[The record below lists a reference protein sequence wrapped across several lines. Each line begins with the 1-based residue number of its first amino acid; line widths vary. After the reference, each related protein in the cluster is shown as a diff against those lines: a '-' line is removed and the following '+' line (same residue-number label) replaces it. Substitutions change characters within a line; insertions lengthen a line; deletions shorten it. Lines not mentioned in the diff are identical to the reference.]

1 MYVLRNCEIRP
12 LSEMFQLTRLV
23 GKLSPFSA
31 LRRNFSLISCTKTPA
46 SSLCKCGNCLRSPG
60 HLRNCRCVRC
70 YTTGPEKE
78 ESSASME
85 KKDIDDR
92 DTKIAQLQDSY
103 LRCLADM
110 ENLRQR
116 TKKEVDS
123 ASSFAIQKFCKD
135 IVSVADVLEL
145 ALGIVKN
152 DPRTAKLLKGVEE
165 VVEEVDTPSDAS
177 EIDSAM
183 QLSKE
188 ELAYRLKD
196 LSVGLSMTLSEMIK
210 VFARHGVT
218 AVDPLHQKFDPN
230 FHMALYEVNNPDL
243 DVGTVIAVQKKGY
256 LLNHRVI
263 RPANVGVSKKDN

>member
-1 MYVLRNCEIRP
+1 MR
-12 LSEMFQLTRLV
+12 
-23 GKLSPFSA
+23 
-31 LRRNFSLISCTKTPA
+31 
-46 SSLCKCGNCLRSPG
+46 SSG
-60 HLRNCRCVRC
+60 HVRNCRCVRC
-70 YTTGPEKE
+70 YTTEETKEAQPEKE
-78 ESSASME
+78 AA
-85 KKDIDDR
+85 KKEIDER

-135 IVSVADVLEL
+135 IVGVADVLEL
-145 ALGIVKN
+145 ALGSVKN
-152 DPRTAKLLKGVEE
+152 DPRTAKLLKGAEE
-165 VVEEVDTPSDAS
+165 VIEEADTPSDAS
-177 EIDSAM
+177 ELEAAM

-188 ELAYRLKD
+188 ELAQRLKD
-196 LSVGLSMTLSEMIK
+196 LSVGLSMTLSELIK
-210 VFARHGVT
+210 VFARHGVS
-218 AVDPLHQKFDPN
+218 AIDPLHQKFDPN

-243 DVGTVIAVQKKGY
+243 DVGTVVAVQKKGY